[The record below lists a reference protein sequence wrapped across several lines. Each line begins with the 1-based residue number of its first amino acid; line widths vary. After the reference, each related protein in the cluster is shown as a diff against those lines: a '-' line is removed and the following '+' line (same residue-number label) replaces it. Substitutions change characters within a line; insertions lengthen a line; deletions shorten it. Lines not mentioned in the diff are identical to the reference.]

1 MSEAPFVQFVPS
13 DWLAGTAGMTPAE
26 RGVYITLVCL
36 IYENAGP
43 IERLDRRLARV
54 CGCSASAFVRI
65 LNILLDEGKIMEV
78 DDNFLTNDRCER
90 QLRKRSEKSQK
101 ARRSVQKRWSAT
113 DRKRQRK
120 QRMSDTDAIRTQY
133 ERNTNHNH
141 IEKKGENDLPKPSED
156 TLEIRIARAERWIET
171 GHQIP
176 PAMDRSEVVSALI
189 DRGHDS
195 LRLKARGFTVP
206 ESSSINGNVV
216 NLRKGEA

>member
-26 RGVYITLVCL
+26 RGIYITLVCL

-43 IERLDRRLARV
+43 IERQDRRLARV

-65 LNILLDEGKIMEV
+65 LEILIDEGKIMEV

-113 DRKRQRK
+113 DKKRQRK
-120 QRMSDTDAIRTQY
+120 QRMRDTDEIRTQY

-141 IEKKGENDLPKPSED
+141 IEKKGQNEPPKPVED
-156 TLEIRIARAERWIET
+156 PLEIRLARAERWIET

-176 PAMDRSEVVSALI
+176 PKMNRPEIFEALI
-189 DRGHDS
+189 DRGHDPD
-195 LRLKARGFTVP
+195 RLKSLGFTLTTDA
-206 ESSSINGNVV
+206 ETNGNVV
-216 NLRKGEA
+216 KLRKGEG